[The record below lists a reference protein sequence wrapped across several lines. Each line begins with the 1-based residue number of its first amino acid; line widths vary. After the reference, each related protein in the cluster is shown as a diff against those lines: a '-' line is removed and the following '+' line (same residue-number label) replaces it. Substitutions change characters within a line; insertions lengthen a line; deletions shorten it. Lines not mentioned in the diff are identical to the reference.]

1 MRVFHSFD
9 TVDWVR
15 VSLFVAAVSTFWAT
29 MIAVVPDPYA
39 KWVSTFLLGV
49 SNAVAI
55 MLRSGKSRGEK
66 IDEKIEAHHADA
78 EKKSEEIQNLVVS
91 ELKERAENK

>member
-1 MRVFHSFD
+1 MRLFHAWDTMDWGRVFLIGTAAAAFWGSFQ
-9 TVDWVR
+9 
-15 VSLFVAAVSTFWAT
+15 
-29 MIAVVPDPYA
+29 AVVPERYW
-39 KWVSTFLLGV
+39 KWGM
-49 SNAVAI
+49 AI
-55 MLRSGKSRGEK
+55 CVGTIAAASSMMRSGKSRGEK